1 MYIANRI
8 ANKIEQ
14 IDDRIFMCRSG
25 SAADTQKIGNIIRT
39 QLNQFKYDI
48 CFLYYS

>member
-1 MYIANRI
+1 MYVANRI
-8 ANKIEQ
+8 ANKIET

-39 QLNQFKYDI
+39 QLNQFKYDSRI
-48 CFLYYS
+48 VYHI